1 MNAAHQK
8 ELTPF
13 DFDKLFTSNKE
24 EFVRILLL
32 VTAFNALSQR
42 IYEQLKLQGHA
53 LSVVFAGQESEVRFA
68 IDNFEPEL
76 ILCPFLKQRIA
87 DDIWQKHLCII
98 IHPGIIGDRGPSSLD
113 WAILNQETQWGV
125 TALQADN
132 EMDAGDIWSS
142 KNFKMR
148 PASKASLYRQ
158 EVSQMA
164 AALVDDILEWH
175 QMQDFKPMPL
185 DYSDKKVKG
194 QLRPLIRQAER
205 SINWQRDN
213 TCEVMRKIQAADS
226 FPGVLDDFFGI
237 GVYLFGAHQELVL
250 KADAPKKIIAQRNG
264 AICVSTKDGAIWI
277 SHLKRQ
283 KDLDNTYFKLPAARV
298 LAQHLEDVPEM
309 KLPPLAAHKIKTY
322 KEISYREADGVG
334 YLYFNFHNGAMGT
347 EQCER
352 LLTAYKAAQC
362 RNTRILVLM
371 GGDDFFSNG
380 IHLNH
385 IEASD
390 NPAEESWR
398 NINAIDDV
406 VQAILETRNKLTV
419 ASLGNNAGAGGVMMA
434 LACDQVVARDG
445 VVLNPHYKTMGLYG
459 SEYWTYTLPKR
470 IGYRQAIDLTQS
482 CMPLGAQ
489 AAANIGLVDAVFPA
503 DPTAYQFDLK
513 GYCRLLIQDEQY
525 VALLSNKLA
534 ERDKDELEKPLAQY
548 REEELTQ
555 MKRCFWG
562 ADSQYH
568 QLRKNFVY
576 KVCATETP
584 KRLTQ
589 YSLVKQE
596 TDDSD
601 LAGLTQVAK

>member
-1 MNAAHQK
+1 M
-8 ELTPF
+8 
-13 DFDKLFTSNKE
+13 
-24 EFVRILLL
+24 RILLL
-32 VTAFNALSQR
+32 VTAFNGLSQR

-53 LSVVFAGQESEVRFA
+53 VSVVFAGQESEVRYA
-68 IDNFEPEL
+68 IDTFEPEL
-76 ILCPFLKQRIA
+76 ILCPFLKQRIP

-113 WAILNQETQWGV
+113 WAILDQQSQWGV
-125 TALQADN
+125 TALQADS

-158 EVSQMA
+158 EVTQMA
-164 AALVDDILEWH
+164 SALVDDILEWQ
-175 QMQDFKPMPL
+175 QMADFKPLPL

-194 QLRPLIRQAER
+194 SLKPLIRQAER
-205 SINWQRDN
+205 SINWHRDN
-213 TCEVMRKIQAADS
+213 TCEVLRKIHAADS

-250 KADAPKKIIAQRNG
+250 KADAPKKVIAQRDG
-264 AICVSTKDGAIWI
+264 AICISTLDGAIWI
-277 SHLKRQ
+277 SHLKQQ
-283 KDLDNTYFKLPAARV
+283 KNADNSYFKLPAAWV
-298 LAQHLEDVPEM
+298 LAEHLTETPEL

-347 EQCER
+347 EQCQR

-390 NPAEESWR
+390 DPAEESWR
-398 NINAIDDV
+398 NINAIDDL
-406 VQAILETRNKLTV
+406 VQAILETRNKITL
-419 ASLGNNAGAGGVMMA
+419 ASLGNNAGAGGVMLA

-459 SEYWTYTLPKR
+459 SEYWTYTLPRR

-489 AAANIGLVDAVFPA
+489 AAANIGLVDAVFPS
-503 DPTAYQFDLK
+503 DPTAYAFDLK
-513 GYCRLLIQDEQY
+513 EYCRILLEDDQY
-525 VALLSNKLA
+525 VALLSTKLA
-534 ERDKDELEKPLAQY
+534 QRDKDELEKPLAQY
-548 REEELTQ
+548 REEELLQ
-555 MKRCFWG
+555 MKHCFTA

-568 QLRKNFVY
+568 RLRKQFVY
-576 KVCATETP
+576 KVCPGTTP
-584 KRLTQ
+584 ARLTQ
-589 YSLVKQE
+589 YPLVS
-596 TDDSD
+596 TAADSNGIAD
-601 LAGLTQVAK
+601 LTPLTE